1 MTFEDFKDI
10 YQKAPALKKLNLLME
25 TLSRR
30 ADAQA
35 ISATE
40 RWNGN
45 WEAEQHWNNE
55 MRVASAKARWLH
67 EELTN
72 VLKAQ
77 EPRILRLDELR
88 GNDTAYIEINNLREP
103 VLHCIIYYDKE
114 ADGMDVK
121 PIKTNISS
129 AYLRYSEHNRV
140 WRPWTSQPSDAQR
153 EATPWQTK

>member
-1 MTFEDFKDI
+1 MTDREKVIKGLEAILEETADMFYRSTIQDAI
-10 YQKAPALKKLNLLME
+10 AL
-25 TLSRR
+25 
-30 ADAQA
+30 
-35 ISATE
+35 
-40 RWNGN
+40 
-45 WEAEQHWNNE
+45 
-55 MRVASAKARWLH
+55 
-67 EELTN
+67 
-72 VLKAQ
+72 LKAQ

-88 GNDTAYIEINNLREP
+88 GNDTAYIELNNLREP

-153 EATPWQTK
+153 EATAWDERKRRYQLDQPPGQERLAMGFGEIL